1 MSDSLKSG
9 AVAADLALQM
19 RLSPIEI
26 RRHQFATRFRG
37 LDGDEVYA
45 YLETVVADFEEVV
58 RENAGLRREAER
70 LAREVEGFSRRE
82 RALQDTLTTAQGVAD
97 QLTRTAVKESEVILS
112 EAEIR
117 AERLMLDSEHR
128 RSEISREI
136 SELRQLRVR
145 AELDLRHTLEGYLQL
160 MDSMPGGCGTP
171 SGDSPESAE

>member
-1 MSDSLKSG
+1 
-9 AVAADLALQM
+9 M

-37 LDGDEVYA
+37 LDADEVYA
-45 YLETVVADFEEVV
+45 YLQTVVADFEEVV
-58 RENAGLRREAER
+58 RENASLRREAER

-97 QLTRTAVKESEVILS
+97 QLTRTAVKESEVIVS

-117 AERLMLDSEHR
+117 AEKLLRDSEIR
-128 RSEISREI
+128 RAEIAREI
-136 SELRQLRVR
+136 SDLRKLRIR

-160 MDSMPGGCGTP
+160 IDAPGRCDATRGLEVADA
-171 SGDSPESAE
+171 DSPEAGE